1 MVSSRLLIIT
11 GLVAT
16 AIGFGLG
23 RLTVPDA
30 GAPAVGVTNT
40 VPGKV
45 RTRSDIDHDTR
56 STSGTPS
63 AKNVSRSEQVREL
76 LIISENRNLDDDLVS
91 QELAGRILGANRE
104 ELSLLFREIV
114 REDHYS
120 FEAMEFLVRR
130 WAQFDA
136 REIIGIL
143 QRHQSK
149 THWPGEEGLYFKAL
163 VAYEL
168 VRTASEEGQKLF
180 EQSCRESRGRWVG
193 SGAPQ
198 KRLMISYPIF
208 IVGSS

>member
-63 AKNVSRSEQVREL
+63 AKNVSRSEQFREL

-91 QELAGRILGANRE
+91 QELAGRILGANR
-104 ELSLLFREIV
+104 
-114 REDHYS
+114 
-120 FEAMEFLVRR
+120 
-130 WAQFDA
+130 
-136 REIIGIL
+136 
-143 QRHQSK
+143 
-149 THWPGEEGLYFKAL
+149 
-163 VAYEL
+163 
-168 VRTASEEGQKLF
+168 
-180 EQSCRESRGRWVG
+180 
-193 SGAPQ
+193 
-198 KRLMISYPIF
+198 
-208 IVGSS
+208 